1 MFEDTIVDFF
11 ESADIKGDHVLDED
25 EFREVGQTECASV
38 WRGGVV
44 DVTV

>member
-25 EFREVGQTECASV
+25 EFREVGQSGEWGSGCVVIVSV
-38 WRGGVV
+38 
-44 DVTV
+44 

>member
-11 ESADIKGDHVLDED
+11 ESADVKGDNRLDED

-38 WRGGVV
+38 PATMGWCGV
-44 DVTV
+44 